1 MFAYCYLGRTLSL
14 NDARIMVWN
23 FGISCSQRPSP
34 IPNEALLAKVFCHH
48 VFFQKTIFQF
58 FGAKQKLNE
67 NYFKTIDIL
76 ENYFKEED
84 ICVME
89 KLNRG
94 RINWNNKP

>member
-1 MFAYCYLGRTLSL
+1 MPVLWFETSVSAATTSDHLQSETKQCLQKFFAIMF
-14 NDARIMVWN
+14 
-23 FGISCSQRPSP
+23 
-34 IPNEALLAKVFCHH
+34 
-48 VFFQKTIFQF
+48 FFQKTIFQF